1 MKLSAMWCSSNWR
14 KHLFKLEKTETMS
27 PFTKNILTQIIQ
39 SIKTEVKCYITLQLH
54 HTYIITTTCLVLCWS
69 PFCLDFT
76 RPPRC
81 AVVSGTKTFATD
93 PLSPLW
99 RLVHPTDA
107 RFDWDRGN
115 LEASLKLAVVVLKPL
130 MNHFGFVAG
139 HIIILKET
147 PAVREY
153 CFHER
158 VCMFCN
164 NT

>member
-115 LEASLKLAVVVLKPL
+115 LEARSRSQTCCCGPQTAYEPFWFCGRT
-130 MNHFGFVAG
+130 HY
-139 HIIILKET
+139 HT
-147 PAVREY
+147 
-153 CFHER
+153 ER
-158 VCMFCN
+158 DPSR
-164 NT
+164 